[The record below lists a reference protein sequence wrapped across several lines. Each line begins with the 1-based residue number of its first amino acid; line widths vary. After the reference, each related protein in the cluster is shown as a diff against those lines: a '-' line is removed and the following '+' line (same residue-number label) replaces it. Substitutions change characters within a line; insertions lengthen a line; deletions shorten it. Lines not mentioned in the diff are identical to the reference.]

1 MVKKFECKYCGINEL
16 LEINDKEIAC
26 RSCGLL
32 YLVHKSLRNDKV
44 KYIPEEWD

>member
-1 MVKKFECKYCGINEL
+1 MKKFECKYCGASEL
-16 LEINDKEIAC
+16 LEINDKEIVC
-26 RSCGLL
+26 RSFGLL